1 VGFYIFK
8 NMAENKKSFV
18 LYSDSKGLIDQLP
31 DDIAG
36 RLFKHIFAY
45 VNDEDPISEELI
57 LNIAFEP
64 IKTQLKRDLVKW
76 SNQTEQRRQAGLK
89 SAEIRKRN
97 STEVNERSISST
109 DNVNVSVNDNV
120 SENVSESVIL
130 LKKETKSIF
139 SFERSL
145 IEYGFDKNLVT
156 DWLKVRKTKKATNT
170 QTAFNKFI
178 EEVEQRSCNINEILE
193 ICVEKSWSGFKWT
206 WVDNLKQTNTFNNG
220 RVEKTPEQLA
230 SDIFNS
236 ETARNFRFS

>member
-1 VGFYIFK
+1 
-8 NMAENKKSFV
+8 MAENKKSFV

-45 VNDEDPISEELI
+45 VNDEDPVSDELI

-109 DNVNVSVNDNV
+109 DNVSVSVSVNDNV
-120 SENVSESVIL
+120 SDNVNESVIL

-145 IEYGFDKNLVT
+145 IDYGFDQNLVT

-178 EEVEQRSCNINEILE
+178 EEVEKRECNINVILE
-193 ICVEKSWSGFKWT
+193 VCVEKSWSGFKWS
-206 WVDNLKQTNTFNNG
+206 WIDNLTQTNTFNNG
-220 RVEKTPEQLA
+220 RAEKTNRE
-230 SDIFNS
+230 IFDEAMQS
-236 ETARNFRFS
+236 EAARNFRFS

>member
-1 VGFYIFK
+1 
-8 NMAENKKSFV
+8 MAENKKSFV

-45 VNDEDPISEELI
+45 VNDEDPISDELI

-97 STEVNERSISST
+97 TTEINERSISST
-109 DNVNVSVNDNV
+109 DNVNVNVSVNDNV
-120 SENVSESVIL
+120 SDNVNESVIL

-145 IEYGFDKNLVT
+145 IDYGFDRNLVT

-178 EEVEQRSCNINEILE
+178 EEVEKRTCNINEILE
-193 ICVEKSWSGFKWT
+193 VCVEKSWSGFKWT
-206 WVDNLKQTNTFNNG
+206 WYDNLKQQSNTFNNG
-220 RVEKTPEQLA
+220 RVEKTNRE
-230 SDIFNS
+230 IFEDAIQS

>member
-1 VGFYIFK
+1 
-8 NMAENKKSFV
+8 MAENKKSFV
-18 LYSDSKGLIDQLP
+18 LYTDSKGLIDQLP

-45 VNDEDPISEELI
+45 VNDENPISDELI

-64 IKTQLKRDLVKW
+64 IKSQLKRDLVKW

-109 DNVNVSVNDNV
+109 DNVNVNVSVNDNV
-120 SENVSESVIL
+120 SDNVTDSVIL

-145 IEYGFDKNLVT
+145 IDYGFDRQLVE

-170 QTAFNKFI
+170 ETAYKNFI
-178 EEVEQRSCNINEILE
+178 AELEQRTCNINEVLE
-193 ICVEKSWSGFKWT
+193 ICVEKSWSGFKWS
-206 WVDNLKQTNTFNNG
+206 WIDNLKQTNTFNNG

-236 ETARNFRFS
+236 EAARNFRFS

>member
-1 VGFYIFK
+1 
-8 NMAENKKSFV
+8 MAENKKSFV

-45 VNDEDPISEELI
+45 VNDEDPVSEELI

-89 SAEIRKRN
+89 SAEMRKRN
-97 STEVNERSISST
+97 ATEFNERSISST

>member
-1 VGFYIFK
+1 
-8 NMAENKKSFV
+8 MAENKKSFV
-18 LYSDSKGLIDQLP
+18 LYTDSKGLIDQLP

-45 VNDEDPISEELI
+45 VNDENPISDELI

-64 IKTQLKRDLVKW
+64 IKNQLKRDLVKW
-76 SNQTEQRRQAGLK
+76 SNQTDQRRQAGIK

-97 STEVNERSISST
+97 ATSVNERSISST
-109 DNVNVSVNDNV
+109 DNVNVSVSVNDNV
-120 SENVSESVIL
+120 SDNVTDSVIL

-145 IEYGFDKNLVT
+145 LDYGFDRQLVT

-170 QTAFNKFI
+170 ETAFKNFI
-178 EEVEQRSCNINEILE
+178 AELEQRTCNINEVLE
-193 ICVEKSWSGFKWT
+193 ICVEKSWSGFKWS
-206 WVDNLKQTNTFNNG
+206 WIDNLKQTNTFNNG

-230 SDIFNS
+230 RDIYNS
-236 ETARNFRFS
+236 EAARNFKFS

>member
-1 VGFYIFK
+1 
-8 NMAENKKSFV
+8 MAENKKSFV

-45 VNDEDPISEELI
+45 VNDEDPISDELI

-89 SAEIRKRN
+89 SAEMRKRN
-97 STEVNERSISST
+97 ATEFNERSISST
-109 DNVNVSVNDNV
+109 DNVNVNVSVNDNV
-120 SENVSESVIL
+120 SDNVNESVIL

-145 IEYGFDKNLVT
+145 IHYGFDRQLVN

-170 QTAFNKFI
+170 ETAFKNFI
-178 EEVEQRSCNINEILE
+178 AELEQRTCNINEVLE

-206 WVDNLKQTNTFNNG
+206 WYDNLKQQSNTFNNG
-220 RVEKTPEQLA
+220 RVEKTNRE
-230 SDIFNS
+230 IFEDAIQS

>member
-1 VGFYIFK
+1 
-8 NMAENKKSFV
+8 MAENKKSFV

-45 VNDEDPISEELI
+45 VNDENPISDELI

-64 IKTQLKRDLVKW
+64 IKSQLKRDLVKW
-76 SNQTEQRRQAGLK
+76 SNQTDQRRQAGLK

-97 STEVNERSISST
+97 ATSVNERSISST
-109 DNVNVSVNDNV
+109 DNVNVSVSVNDSV
-120 SENVSESVIL
+120 SDSVNDIL
-130 LKKETKSIF
+130 LKKETKYIF

-145 IEYGFDKNLVT
+145 LNYGFDKNLVT

-170 QTAFNKFI
+170 ETAFKNFI
-178 EEVEQRSCNINEILE
+178 AELEQRTCNINEVLE
-193 ICVEKSWSGFKWT
+193 ICVEKSWSGFKWS
-206 WVDNLKQTNTFNNG
+206 WIDNLKQTNTFNNG

-230 SDIFNS
+230 RDIYNS
-236 ETARNFRFS
+236 EAARNFKFS